1 MRPITR
7 PSRKPPQAP
16 SESRL
21 IHRSDWKVDS
31 KNLASIAFSEVHSV
45 SRSTPVPPTR
55 LVGRWLWGPR
65 GDPIIKA
72 NPFET
77 EAFYAE
83 ILAEL
88 AERVQALED

>member
-1 MRPITR
+1 
-7 PSRKPPQAP
+7 
-16 SESRL
+16 
-21 IHRSDWKVDS
+21 
-31 KNLASIAFSEVHSV
+31 
-45 SRSTPVPPTR
+45 
-55 LVGRWLWGPR
+55 VGRWLWGPR
-65 GDPIIKA
+65 GDLIIKA

>member
-1 MRPITR
+1 
-7 PSRKPPQAP
+7 
-16 SESRL
+16 
-21 IHRSDWKVDS
+21 
-31 KNLASIAFSEVHSV
+31 
-45 SRSTPVPPTR
+45 
-55 LVGRWLWGPR
+55 VGRWLRGPR

-77 EAFYAE
+77 KEFYAE